1 MTQVDAVVVGAGP
14 NGLAAAIRLAQAG
27 CAVLLVE
34 GKDTLGGGMRTLEVT
49 EPGYRHDICSAIH
62 PLGLASPF
70 LQQLPLADYGLE
82 WIHPQ
87 APVAHPL
94 DGGRAAIIEHDFDAT
109 AETLGPDGAAYRRL
123 MAPFAHH
130 YDRLLADFHGPLRLP
145 PYPLMM
151 ARFGVVAPLPA
162 VTLARLAFRGEEA
175 RAAFAGIAAH
185 STQPLERMATGAA
198 GLLLGAAAHAGG
210 WPLAKGGSQT
220 ISDALAAH
228 FVELGGTIQTGWM
241 VTDIAE
247 LPPAEMVLFNVIPR
261 DLLTIM
267 GDRLPARYRRQLE
280 NFRHGPGVFK
290 IDYALSEP
298 VPWANPAVAR
308 AGTVHLGGTLA
319 EVADS
324 ERQMW
329 NGTPPERPYVLV
341 AQQSLFDATR
351 APEGRH
357 TLWAYCHVP
366 HGCTVDMTQAIEDQI
381 ERFAPGFRDCV
392 IARAT
397 RDPAQME
404 AYNPNYIGGDV
415 GGGVLDL
422 PQIFTRPA
430 VRPSPYSTPVDG
442 VYLCSSS
449 TPPGGGVHG
458 MCGFY
463 AAEAAL
469 RHHA

>member
-1 MTQVDAVVVGAGP
+1 
-14 NGLAAAIRLAQAG
+14 
-27 CAVLLVE
+27 
-34 GKDTLGGGMRTLEVT
+34 
-49 EPGYRHDICSAIH
+49 
-62 PLGLASPF
+62 
-70 LQQLPLADYGLE
+70 
-82 WIHPQ
+82 
-87 APVAHPL
+87 
-94 DGGRAAIIEHDFDAT
+94 
-109 AETLGPDGAAYRRL
+109 